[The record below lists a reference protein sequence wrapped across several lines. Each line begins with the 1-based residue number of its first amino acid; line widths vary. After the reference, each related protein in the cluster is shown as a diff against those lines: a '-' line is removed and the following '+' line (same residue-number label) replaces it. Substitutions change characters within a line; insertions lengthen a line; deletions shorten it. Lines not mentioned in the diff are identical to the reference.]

1 MPRSTAAITI
11 TAGTTATTI
20 MSIIGIAKTVPTAS
34 LSYCFRQ
41 FERAGD
47 AGQPSMRHAGQL
59 GEALKLDMAAHW
71 QPTYARY
78 FGACAESSDPRI
90 RQLLGV

>member
-1 MPRSTAAITI
+1 MPRTTASITI

-20 MSIIGIAKTVPTAS
+20 VSIIGIAKTVPTAS

-47 AGQPSMRHAGQL
+47 AGRPSMRHAGQL
-59 GEALKLDMAAHW
+59 GEALKLDVAAYW
-71 QPTYARY
+71 QPTEARY
-78 FGACAESSDPRI
+78 FGACAGRADPRI
-90 RQLLGV
+90 RQLLRV